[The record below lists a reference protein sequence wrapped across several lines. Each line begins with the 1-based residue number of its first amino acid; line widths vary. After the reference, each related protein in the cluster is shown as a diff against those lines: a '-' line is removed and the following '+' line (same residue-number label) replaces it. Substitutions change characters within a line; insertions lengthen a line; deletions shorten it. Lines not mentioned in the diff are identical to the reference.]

1 MEVTTSTVVVPYN
14 TELIEMPE
22 LEMVPP
28 ELAPPEPESQVPEP
42 EQAAT
47 PESPVSEP
55 YTVVEPVT
63 PGKRKKAR
71 MEPMRYVAPDLPPL
85 PESWGPPSDIF
96 EDLHKAVQAAQK
108 QSEPPPDTRL
118 EDENIMLRFLLGATS
133 ALFIGMITGAMLSH
147 YLSKTHE

>member
-14 TELIEMPE
+14 TEPIEMPELEMPE

-28 ELAPPEPESQVPEP
+28 ELAPPDLEPEPPAPEP
-42 EQAAT
+42 PAPEPPLPAPEPIT
-47 PESPVSEP
+47 PA
-55 YTVVEPVT
+55 
-63 PGKRKKAR
+63 KRKKS
-71 MEPMRYVAPDLPPL
+71 MPEPVRYVAPELPPL
-85 PESWGPPSDIF
+85 PEGWGAPNDIF

-108 QSEPPPDTRL
+108 QSAPPDPRL
-118 EDENIMLRFLLGATS
+118 EEENIMLRFLLGATS